1 MQANNFGHTFILL
14 SQPANGELPSDIP
27 TPCRAIRH
35 PDTARKAPA
44 MMSEPIANP
53 VGVCSWSLKVTS
65 VPELAAL
72 VRELGVSLVQIA
84 CGDPHHAEWAEGDRM
99 PAVARAADFEVGGAM
114 IGFPGED
121 YATPESIHRTGGFG
135 DPATRPERLEL
146 LKWALTRTRELGTAE
161 LMFHAGAIPP
171 PGDPARRGFL
181 DALATAARLA
191 EDAGVYLAFE
201 TGQDRAGLVLGLL
214 GDLAS
219 RHVGVN
225 FDPANML
232 LYDND
237 DPHEALELLAPHIRS
252 AHLKDANRPSAPG
265 EWGAEVPLGRGQ
277 TRSGAFVRAL
287 VRAGYMG
294 PLYVEREV
302 GDQPARVADI
312 GVGLAYL
319 RGEGLIAPIGGAGK
333 SRVAE

>member
-1 MQANNFGHTFILL
+1 M
-14 SQPANGELPSDIP
+14 
-27 TPCRAIRH
+27 
-35 PDTARKAPA
+35 TA
-44 MMSEPIANP
+44 EPIANP

-72 VRELGVSLVQIA
+72 VRQLGVGLVQIA

-99 PAVARAADFEVGGAM
+99 PEVARGADFVIGGAM

-121 YATPESIHRTGGFG
+121 YATPQTIHRTGGFG
-135 DPATRPERLEL
+135 DSATRPERLEL
-146 LKWALTRTRELGTAE
+146 LKWALVRTRELGTSE

-181 DALATAARLA
+181 DTLATAARLA
-191 EDAGVYLAFE
+191 EDAGVFLAFE
-201 TGQDRAGLVLGLL
+201 TGQDRATLVLGLL

-237 DPHEALELLAPHIRS
+237 DPREALELLAPHIRS
-252 AHLKDANRPSAPG
+252 AHLKDGNRPTAPG
-265 EWGAEVPLGRGQ
+265 QWGAEVPLGQGQ
-277 TRSGAFVRAL
+277 TRTGAFVRQL
-287 VRAGYMG
+287 VRVGYSG

-302 GDQPARVADI
+302 GDQSARVADI
-312 GVGLAYL
+312 RAGLDYL
-319 RGEGLIAPIGGAGK
+319 RGEGLLGPAGHSGK
-333 SRVAE
+333 SRGVE